1 MSYQN
6 NVFPYH
12 IGVQSLHELANKH
25 SRVCVMNIRG
35 TESSLVTQI
44 SHAYSGGNVVAGVQ
58 YGESSGVFETPI
70 GDIPVFGSISDVIR
84 SGIEFD
90 TGVIYLPPTAVSHA
104 VSEMCARNVN
114 LKRIVIV
121 TEKVPVRDSRMIRYG
136 CQNRK
141 VDVIGANTLG
151 IANSWDQVRIGGALG
166 GDCPEESLKKGSVA
180 IYSNSGNFSTTISEY
195 LKTAGFGTSTILS
208 SGKDVYIHF
217 ALAEFLYCAENDPR
231 TKAIVVYVEPGGLY
245 EKQALDW
252 IEQGRFKLTKPI
264 IACVTGRWKKNLTR
278 SCGHAGAMSG
288 NGDDAEVKEGWFD
301 RFFGVPVFDSG
312 APEVSRRGVR
322 IRTIQDV
329 PEAVSACMKLFGE
342 SPDFQPTGDL
352 SLKPWFAND
361 LGLSLPSPL
370 RMQAVRAVSPYGEE
384 IEKAN
389 RQIGARINREPMRN
403 RSGAT
408 SINPADYTISLH
420 GSKLLD
426 LVDQPFGAICIYSV
440 LKSMPDHGQMAIV
453 NPLLNW
459 FVARGSAHT
468 SNSARG
474 RENGCTP
481 NAYIASEVILAGNNR
496 LFQDLQSI
504 SSWLIDLFYHE
515 ADADLGIDEKLI
527 EKKCGTDQ
535 APPRI
540 QREDD
545 SEQWAGYFGALLQT
559 HGQETILTRFAQVY
573 SKQTKEGKTGETV
586 DPFKLLVSAIL
597 LGLAWKPLTGR
608 RICRET
614 AQDLATYLGLNGIIV
629 GVSPVSPEK
638 NAFWKKLHALDDPA
652 ILATDFSST
661 CFQVLFN
668 RIPEDRELFTFNALL
683 NLTVT
688 NGPGTLSSLGAKES
702 VSARNHIATAYA
714 GFLTNTG
721 LAHGGNGFEAV
732 SYLRKTFSGTN
743 PYQTGTTELAPLLK
757 RLSAQAVQEFLAHKK
772 EAKASGIVERIPSI
786 NHPVFRG
793 KPENNDP
800 REVHMRNLLKQ
811 NGIVNPY
818 LEFYHHLVKD
828 LFDEGLTSNIYCVNV
843 DAAIACIALELLAKQ
858 LDSGEL
864 NEKEA
869 QEIVFTMFLYGRMAG
884 VSAEIADHLSRGLDL
899 DCRTPPAELVFLA

>member
-1 MSYQN
+1 MNYHN

-12 IGVQSLHELANKH
+12 VGVHSLHELANKH

-58 YGESSGVFETPI
+58 YGESGGIFETPI

-84 SGIEFD
+84 FGIEFD

-166 GDCPEESLKKGSVA
+166 GDCPQESLRKGSVA

-231 TKAIVVYVEPGGLY
+231 TKAIVVYVEPGGFY

-252 IEQGRFKLTKPI
+252 IEQGRFKLTKPV
-264 IACVTGRWKKNLTR
+264 IACVSGRWKKNLTR

-288 NGDDAEVKEGWFD
+288 SGDDAEVKEGWFD
-301 RFFGVPVFDSG
+301 GFFGVPVFDSKL
-312 APEVSRRGVR
+312 PVVSRRGVR

-342 SPDFQPTGDL
+342 LPDFQPTGDL

-361 LGLSLPSPL
+361 LGLPLPSNL
-370 RMQAVRAVSPYGEE
+370 QMQAVRAVSPYGEE

-408 SINPADYTISLH
+408 SIDPVDYNISLH
-420 GSKLLD
+420 GHKLLE
-426 LVDQPFGAICIYSV
+426 LVEQPFGALCIFSV
-440 LKSMPDHGQMAIV
+440 LKSIPDAGQMAII

-459 FVARGSAHT
+459 FVARGSADA
-468 SNSARG
+468 SNIARG
-474 RENGCTP
+474 RKNGCTP
-481 NAYIASEVILAGNNR
+481 NAYIAAEVILAGNNR
-496 LFQDLQSI
+496 LFQDLHSI

-515 ADADLGIDEKLI
+515 ADPKLGIDQELI
-527 EKKCGTDQ
+527 DKKCSDGQ
-535 APPRI
+535 AFPQI
-540 QREDD
+540 QCEED
-545 SEQWAGYFGALLQT
+545 SERWAEYFGALLKT
-559 HGQETILTRFAQVY
+559 NGQETILTRFAQSY
-573 SKQTKEGKTGETV
+573 SRNPAAGVTV
-586 DPFKLLVSAIL
+586 DPCKLLLSAIL
-597 LGLAWKPLTGR
+597 LGLAWKPLTER
-608 RICRET
+608 RISRET
-614 AQDLATYLGLNGIIV
+614 AQDIGSYLGVNGIIV
-629 GVSPVSPEK
+629 GVSPVNPEK
-638 NAFWKKLHALDDPA
+638 NAFWQQLHDLKDPEL
-652 ILATDFSST
+652 LATDFSST
-661 CFQVLFN
+661 CFQILFN

-688 NGPGTLSSLGAKES
+688 NGPGTLSALGAKES
-702 VSARNHIATAYA
+702 ISARNHIATAYA

-732 SYLRKTFSGTN
+732 RYLRNIFSGTE
-743 PYQTGTTELAPLLK
+743 PHKTAKSELEPLLK
-757 RLSAQAVQEFLAHKK
+757 RLSNQATQEFMLHKK
-772 EAKASGIVERIPSI
+772 EAKGGGTVERIPSI

-793 KPENNDP
+793 KAENHDP
-800 REVHMRNLLKQ
+800 REVHLRDLLKTK
-811 NGIVNPY
+811 GIVNPY

-828 LFDEGLTSNIYCVNV
+828 LFAEGLTGSIYCVNV

-858 LDSGEL
+858 LDRGEL
-864 NEKEA
+864 SEKEA

-899 DCRTPPAELVFLA
+899 DCRTPPAELVFLS